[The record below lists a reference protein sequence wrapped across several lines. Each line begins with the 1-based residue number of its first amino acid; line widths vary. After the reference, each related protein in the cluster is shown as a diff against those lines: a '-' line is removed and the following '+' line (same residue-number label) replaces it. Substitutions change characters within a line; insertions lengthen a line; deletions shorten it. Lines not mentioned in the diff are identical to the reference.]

1 MEGLGVTIFGDVYK
15 NRRVLLTGH
24 TGFKGSWLALWLKY
38 LGAKITGLALTPD
51 SIPSHW
57 DLLSLD
63 IDDRRADVRDF
74 KAVSDTVNFSSPEI
88 VFHLAAQPLVRRSYK
103 DPLETW
109 STNVIGTANILEAC
123 RQKSGVRAIVIVT
136 TDKCY
141 ENQEK
146 ELGYREED
154 RLGGRDPY
162 SASKASAELVV
173 SSYRDSFFDH
183 KAGPLLA
190 SARAGNVIGGGDW
203 SEDRLIPDLVR
214 TIDKEEILKVR
225 YPKAT
230 RPWQHV
236 LEPLSGYLYLGQKL
250 FEGKKEFAEA
260 WNFGPGG
267 SGNLTVEMIL
277 SRLKEQWSSV
287 NWQVIDSPQLHEE
300 KLLHL
305 NSNKAFQRL
314 NWEPVWSFQEGLS
327 ATVEWYKANLDRN
340 AVLSLDQLQDY
351 EAIAS
356 QSELKW
362 ARK

>member
-1 MEGLGVTIFGDVYK
+1 MDGLGVTIFGDVYK
-15 NRRVLLTGH
+15 NRRVLITGH
-24 TGFKGSWLALWLKY
+24 TGFKGSWLALWLKN
-38 LGAKITGLALTPD
+38 LGAKITGLALAPNST
-51 SIPSHW
+51 PSHW
-57 DLLSLD
+57 DLLNLD
-63 IDDRRADVRDF
+63 IDDRRVDVRDF

-103 DPLETW
+103 DPLKTW

-123 RQKSGVRAIVIVT
+123 RKISGLRAIVVIT

-141 ENQEK
+141 ENQNR
-146 ELGYREED
+146 ELGYREDD

-173 SSYRDSFFDH
+173 SSYRDSFFDQNS
-183 KAGPLLA
+183 GSLLA

-214 TIDKEEILKVR
+214 AIDKGEMLKVR

-236 LEPLSGYLYLGQKL
+236 LEPLSGYLCLGQKL
-250 FEGKKEFAEA
+250 LEGKKEFAEA
-260 WNFGPGG
+260 WNFGPDD
-267 SGNLTVEMIL
+267 SGNLTVEMVL
-277 SRLKEQWSSV
+277 SHFKELWSSV

-300 KLLHL
+300 KILHL
-305 NSNKAFQRL
+305 NSNKSFQQL
-314 NWEPVWSFQEGLS
+314 NWKPVWSFQEGLS
-327 ATVEWYKANLDRN
+327 ATAEWYKANLERN
-340 AVLSLDQLQDY
+340 AVLSFKQLQDY

-356 QSELKW
+356 QLRLKW
-362 ARK
+362 IRK

>member
-1 MEGLGVTIFGDVYK
+1 MESLGVTVFEDVYK

-24 TGFKGSWLALWLKY
+24 TGFKGSWLALWLKH
-38 LGAKITGLALTPD
+38 LGAKITGLGLTPD
-51 SIPSHW
+51 STPSHW
-57 DLLSLD
+57 DLLNLD
-63 IDDRRADVRDF
+63 IDDRRVDVRDF
-74 KAVSDTVNFSSPEI
+74 KAVSDVVNLSSPEI

-123 RQKSGVRAIVIVT
+123 RQTSGVRAIVVVT

-141 ENQEK
+141 ENQQK
-146 ELGYREED
+146 KFSYREED

-173 SSYRDSFFDH
+173 ASYRNSFFDH
-183 KAGPLLA
+183 KSGPLLA

-214 TIDKEEILKVR
+214 AINKEEMLKIR

-236 LEPLSGYLYLGQKL
+236 LESLSGYLCLGQKL
-250 FEGKKEFAEA
+250 LEGKKEFAEA
-260 WNFGPGG
+260 WNFGPDDKE
-267 SGNLTVEMIL
+267 NLTVEMIL
-277 SRLKEQWSSV
+277 FRLKEQWSSV
-287 NWQVIDSPQLHEE
+287 DWQVIDSPQFHEE
-300 KLLHL
+300 KLLQL
-305 NSNKAFQRL
+305 NSNKAFQIL
-314 NWEPVWSFQEGLS
+314 NWRPVWSLQQGLS
-327 ATVEWYKANLDRN
+327 ATVEWYKANLERN
-340 AVLSLDQLQDY
+340 VILSLEQLQQY
-351 EAIAS
+351 EAAAI

-362 ARK
+362 IRK